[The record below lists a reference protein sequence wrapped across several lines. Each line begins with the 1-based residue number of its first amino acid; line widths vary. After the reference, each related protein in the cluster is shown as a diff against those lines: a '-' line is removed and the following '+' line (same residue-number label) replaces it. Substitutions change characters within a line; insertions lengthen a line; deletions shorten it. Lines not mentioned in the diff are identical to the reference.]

1 VTSGLLLQAAV
12 SGILLGG
19 VYGLVA
25 SGLTLIFGVLR
36 IINFAHGAV
45 MMLAMYASYWLFV
58 LYGVDPYASVLITA
72 PLFFAIG
79 AGIEKALIEPN
90 RAAAEHN
97 QLLLTLGL
105 ALFIENLALVLWQG
119 DFRTLRVPYANASF
133 VIGEALVELPRLIAA
148 AGAVLMAVA
157 LFAFLRL
164 TDLGKA
170 IRALAEEPEGAML
183 VGIDVARI
191 RATAFGIGAACA
203 AVAGALIT
211 PFFYVA
217 PDVGRVVQHH
227 GLRRRRARRHG
238 QLRRRAPRRAHRGP
252 GRVARRGA
260 PARLAQAAR
269 GVRHLRPR
277 PPLPAPGA
285 VRRIAWPLT
294 RPAAGGASSPPCWC
308 SDSAC

>member
-1 VTSGLLLQAAV
+1 MTSGLLLQAAV

-148 AGAVLMAVA
+148 AGAVLMAVG

-217 PDVGRVVQHH
+217 PDVGESFNIMAFVVVVLGGMGNFVGALLG
-227 GLRRRRARRHG
+227 GLIVGLAESLG
-238 QLRRRAPRRAHRGP
+238 AALLPGSLKQLVVFVIFVLVLLFRPQGLFGGSRG
-252 GRVARRGA
+252 R
-260 PARLAQAAR
+260 
-269 GVRHLRPR
+269 
-277 PPLPAPGA
+277 
-285 VRRIAWPLT
+285 
-294 RPAAGGASSPPCWC
+294 
-308 SDSAC
+308 

>member
-1 VTSGLLLQAAV
+1 MTSGLLLQAAV

-58 LYGVDPYASVLITA
+58 LYGIDPYASVLITA

-148 AGAVLMAVA
+148 AGAVLMAVG

-217 PDVGRVVQHH
+217 PDVGESFNIMAFVVVVLGGMGNFVGALLG
-227 GLRRRRARRHG
+227 GLIVGLAESLG
-238 QLRRRAPRRAHRGP
+238 AALLPGSLKQLVVFVIFVLVLLFRPQGLFGGSRG
-252 GRVARRGA
+252 R
-260 PARLAQAAR
+260 
-269 GVRHLRPR
+269 
-277 PPLPAPGA
+277 
-285 VRRIAWPLT
+285 
-294 RPAAGGASSPPCWC
+294 
-308 SDSAC
+308 

>member
-90 RAAAEHN
+90 RGAAEHN

-217 PDVGRVVQHH
+217 PDVGESFNIMAFVVVVLGGMGNFVGALLG
-227 GLRRRRARRHG
+227 GLIVGLAESLG
-238 QLRRRAPRRAHRGP
+238 AALLPGSLKQLVVFVIFVLVLLFRPQGLFGGSRG
-252 GRVARRGA
+252 R
-260 PARLAQAAR
+260 
-269 GVRHLRPR
+269 
-277 PPLPAPGA
+277 
-285 VRRIAWPLT
+285 
-294 RPAAGGASSPPCWC
+294 
-308 SDSAC
+308 

>member
-1 VTSGLLLQAAV
+1 MTSGLLLQAAV

-105 ALFIENLALVLWQG
+105 ALFLENLALVLWQG

-148 AGAVLMAVA
+148 AGAVLMAVG

-217 PDVGRVVQHH
+217 PDVGESFNIMAFVVVVLGGMGNFVGALLG
-227 GLRRRRARRHG
+227 GLIVGLAESLG
-238 QLRRRAPRRAHRGP
+238 AALLPGSLKQLVVFVIFVLVLLFRPQGLFGGSRG
-252 GRVARRGA
+252 R
-260 PARLAQAAR
+260 
-269 GVRHLRPR
+269 
-277 PPLPAPGA
+277 
-285 VRRIAWPLT
+285 
-294 RPAAGGASSPPCWC
+294 
-308 SDSAC
+308 

>member
-191 RATAFGIGAACA
+191 RATAFGISAACA

-217 PDVGRVVQHH
+217 PDVGESFNIMAFVVVVLGGMGNFVGALLG
-227 GLRRRRARRHG
+227 GLIVGLAESLG
-238 QLRRRAPRRAHRGP
+238 AALLPGSLKQLVVFVIFVLVLLFRPQGLFGGSRG
-252 GRVARRGA
+252 R
-260 PARLAQAAR
+260 
-269 GVRHLRPR
+269 
-277 PPLPAPGA
+277 
-285 VRRIAWPLT
+285 
-294 RPAAGGASSPPCWC
+294 
-308 SDSAC
+308 